1 MNLQEAIDRY
11 IKWQRSHGAK
21 FETSVVTLH
30 LFAKGIDGQID
41 CDAVTRSQV
50 LDYLAGN
57 GPLTRYRENKYGAL
71 AGFYRYA
78 ISRGYASSSPLPDNE
93 PKPPKSRP
101 PYIYSRDELCRLF
114 SAIETFQP
122 YVVQLD
128 SQTMHTLLLLLYGA
142 ALRGGEARSLTID
155 DVDLSEA
162 VLTVRNAKFYKSRL
176 VPLGPQL
183 ADRLRSYAA
192 VRADRPY
199 PQERASTFLA
209 NMDGTPLHK
218 DTVYNAFVR
227 LLSHAGIE
235 STNDSR
241 QAPRLHSLRHSF
253 AVHRLTD
260 WYRQGADVQ
269 RLLPVLSTYLGHA
282 RLRHTQVYL
291 SMTPELLHEA
301 ALRFERYAG
310 GDNNE

>member
-1 MNLQEAIDRY
+1 MNLKEAIDRY
-11 IKWQRSHGAK
+11 IEWQRSHGAK
-21 FETSVVTLH
+21 FESSAHTL
-30 LFAKGIDGQID
+30 LRFAKGIDEEID
-41 CDAVTRSQV
+41 CGVVTRSQV
-50 LDYLAGN
+50 LAYLADN
-57 GPLTRYRENKYGAL
+57 GPLTRNRENKYGAL

-114 SAIETFQP
+114 SAVETFQP

-128 SQTMHTLLLLLYGA
+128 SQTLRTLLLLLYGA
-142 ALRGGEARSLTID
+142 ALRGGEARSLTVD
-155 DVDLSEA
+155 DVDLSAA

-176 VPLGPQL
+176 VPVGSQL
-183 ADRLRSYAA
+183 ADRLRNY
-192 VRADRPY
+192 VEIRANRPF
-199 PQERASTFLA
+199 PQGRASTFLA

-227 LLSHAGIE
+227 LLRHAGIE
-235 STNDSR
+235 STDDSR

-291 SMTPELLHEA
+291 SMTPELLHQA
-301 ALRFERYAG
+301 ALRFEHYAG
-310 GDNNE
+310 GDNDE

>member
-1 MNLQEAIDRY
+1 MNLKEAIDRY
-11 IKWQRSHGAK
+11 IEWQRSHGAK
-21 FETSVVTLH
+21 FESSAHTL
-30 LFAKGIDGQID
+30 LRFAKGIDEEID
-41 CDAVTRSQV
+41 CGAVTRSQV
-50 LDYLAGN
+50 LAYLAGN
-57 GPLTRYRENKYGAL
+57 GPLTRARENKYGAL

-114 SAIETFQP
+114 SAVETFQP

-128 SQTMHTLLLLLYGA
+128 SQTLRTLLLLLYGA
-142 ALRGGEARSLTID
+142 ALRGGEARSLTVD
-155 DVDLSEA
+155 DVDLSAA

-176 VPLGPQL
+176 VPVGSQL
-183 ADRLRSYAA
+183 ADRLRNY
-192 VRADRPY
+192 VEIRANRPL
-199 PQERASTFLA
+199 PQGRASTFLA

-227 LLSHAGIE
+227 LLRHAAIE
-235 STNDSR
+235 STDDSR

-291 SMTPELLHEA
+291 SMTPELLHQA
-301 ALRFERYAG
+301 ALRFEHYAG
-310 GDNNE
+310 GDNDE